1 MKAPIYTLVA
11 TTVVIG
17 LAGCSAVQDDF
28 EYPLHLAMAS
38 EGASAPTTAVDPGND
53 AVYFSWFGKDEDGR
67 PAVYAASSQR
77 DDSTASTPVRVN
89 PVDVSVNP
97 HPQAPA
103 QIAVSLEGA
112 VYVAWS
118 TREEI
123 PGRRFPASNLM
134 LAGSRDGGRT
144 FQSPVFVNDDARG
157 APAGHTFHDLA
168 IGPDGTIYV
177 SWLDSREPETVHLA
191 DEAGDSDYH
200 HGDHD
205 TADAHDS
212 HSGHSTTDVRV
223 ARSTDGGQTFSTGVV
238 VAQNTCQCCRTAIF
252 IDNVGTVYL
261 AWRQIYEDNIR
272 DIAFASSSDG
282 ARSFSEPTRV
292 HTDGWKIEGC
302 PHTGPSL
309 AVGADGTIH
318 VSWYTA
324 ADSTTG
330 LRYAVSSDGGRHF
343 TEPLALES
351 GIPVASARLAVSNRI
366 PVWVAW
372 EDPRADQIC
381 AAPAGGSPDNSDRKV
396 TFAGSAPAI
405 SVTDRVRSV
414 VWQHKGGIEAL
425 VIRHSETEPRPR
437 PNV

>member
-1 MKAPIYTLVA
+1 MRTSIFILIASA
-11 TTVVIG
+11 AVIG
-17 LAGCSAVQDDF
+17 LAGCTAVQDQR
-28 EYPLHLAMAS
+28 EGRLHLTMAS
-38 EGASAPTTAVDPGND
+38 EAANAPTTAVDPESD
-53 AVYFSWFGKDEDGR
+53 AVYFSWFGSDVRGR
-67 PAVYAASSQR
+67 AAVYVASSQPG
-77 DDSTASTPVRVN
+77 DSTASTPLRVN
-89 PVDVSVNP
+89 PVEVSVNP

-103 QIAVSLEGA
+103 QIAVSPDGA

-134 LAGSRDGGRT
+134 LACSRDGGRT
-144 FQSPVFVNDDARG
+144 FQPPVFVNDDARA

-177 SWLDSREPETVHLA
+177 SWLDSRGPEAVHRSYS
-191 DEAGDSDYH
+191 AGDADH
-200 HGDHD
+200 HRDPP
-205 TADAHDS
+205 TADNHNG
-212 HSGHSTTDVRV
+212 HGGHSTTDVRV
-223 ARSTDGGQTFSTGVV
+223 ARSTDGGQTFSTGIV
-238 VAQNTCQCCRTAIF
+238 VARNTCQCCRTAVF
-252 IDNVGTVYL
+252 IDKDGAVYV
-261 AWRQIYEDNIR
+261 AWRQIYDDNIR

-309 AVGADGTIH
+309 AVAEDGTIH

-324 ADSTTG
+324 ADSIAG

-343 TEPLALES
+343 AEPRALES
-351 GIPVASARLAVSNRI
+351 GIPVASARLAVSDRI

-381 AAPAGGSPDNSDRKV
+381 AAPAAGSPDASSQKV

-405 SVTDRVRSV
+405 SATDRVLSV
-414 VWQHKGGIEAL
+414 VWQNKGGIEAL
-425 VIRHSETEPRPR
+425 VIRNPETEPRPTS
-437 PNV
+437 